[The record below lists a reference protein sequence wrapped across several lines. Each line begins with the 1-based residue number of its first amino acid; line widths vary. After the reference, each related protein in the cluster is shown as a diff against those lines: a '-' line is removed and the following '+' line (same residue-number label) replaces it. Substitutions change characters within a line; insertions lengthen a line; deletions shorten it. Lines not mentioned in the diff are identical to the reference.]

1 MIILVCIL
9 SLALTICLA
18 LFAWFLD
25 AFNKLDRTNEQLM
38 FENEQLKDKMRRG
51 VWYS

>member
-9 SLALTICLA
+9 AVALMAFLA

-38 FENEQLKDKMRRG
+38 FEKEQLKDKMRRG